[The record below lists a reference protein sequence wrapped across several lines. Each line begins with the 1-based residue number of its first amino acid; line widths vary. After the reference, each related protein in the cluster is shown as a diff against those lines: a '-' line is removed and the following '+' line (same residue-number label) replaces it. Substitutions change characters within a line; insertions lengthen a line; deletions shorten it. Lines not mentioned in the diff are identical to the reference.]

1 MRLSSVGL
9 IVRYPLQL
17 KPKRYENTDATNQ
30 RAARKRSMGSPVVNE
45 VIVNWIDDNMSEL
58 LLTER
63 EIIEDAFFEGGL
75 SNEPYEP
82 LTGADYYNINFK
94 E

>member
-1 MRLSSVGL
+1 MRTPVQQIKDL
-9 IVRYPLQL
+9 I
-17 KPKRYENTDATNQ
+17 ENADWD
-30 RAARKRSMGSPVVNE
+30 SPEVNE
-45 VIVNWIDDNMSEL
+45 RIVNWIDDNMSEL

>member
-1 MRLSSVGL
+1 MKTPMQQIKELL
-9 IVRYPLQL
+9 
-17 KPKRYENTDATNQ
+17 ENALWDHPN
-30 RAARKRSMGSPVVNE
+30 VNE
-45 VIVNWIDDNMSEL
+45 LIVNWIDDNMSEL

-82 LTGADYYNINFK
+82 LMGADYYNINFK

>member
-1 MRLSSVGL
+1 MKTPMQQIKELL
-9 IVRYPLQL
+9 
-17 KPKRYENTDATNQ
+17 ENALWDHPN
-30 RAARKRSMGSPVVNE
+30 VNE
-45 VIVNWIDDNMSEL
+45 LIVNWIDDNMSEL

-75 SNEPYEP
+75 FNEPYEP